1 MRTKG
6 FKTLVALFMFMMIS
20 ALPATTM
27 NFLAQ
32 DSVPS
37 INSSS
42 SDYHELDNLSSDL
55 LLAANYPGGLISMVE
70 ENSGDDMNVNSNNTN
85 LVYPNQ
91 SEPGGSGNPNYTN
104 SNLVYPYQVEKNNED
119 PLTLNATYGNESSSG
134 MEKVAFS
141 SSYDYPDVSYSF
153 SAFLD
158 RYTDNVSYLYS
169 PSVAMDESSDD
180 IVLLNGTYGNAPSYA
195 VPESLNTVKDSFS
208 GAYDSIKST
217 FDDISDAIYDMMP
230 NN

>member
-1 MRTKG
+1 
-6 FKTLVALFMFMMIS
+6 MFMMIS

-42 SDYHELDNLSSDL
+42 SDYHELDNSSSNV
-55 LLAANYPGGLISMVE
+55 LLAANYPGGLIGMVE
-70 ENSGDDMNVNSNNTN
+70 ENVGDAVNQNLNNTN
-85 LVYPNQ
+85 AVYPTQ
-91 SEPGGSGNPNYTN
+91 SEASGLGNPNYNN
-104 SNLVYPYQVEKNNED
+104 SNLVYPHRSTENGE
-119 PLTLNATYGNESSSG
+119 PLTLNASYGNESSSG

-141 SSYDYPDVSYSF
+141 SVSYAYPDVNYSFDAFIDRYTEKVSYSF
-153 SAFLD
+153 PA
-158 RYTDNVSYLYS
+158 NVGMNDDS
-169 PSVAMDESSDD
+169 DEV
-180 IVLLNGTYGNAPSYA
+180 VLLNGTYGNAPADA
-195 VPESLNTVKDSFS
+195 VPESYNTVKDAFS
-208 GAYDSIKST
+208 EAYDTIKNS